1 MYVRFVTIIDAE
13 ILWQTWISQK
23 KHENRP
29 LTCYFCPK
37 SVKRKDC
44 DDIITMSG
52 VHLYQCMINPIKSH
66 QDPMRN
72 DQVISVNMLF
82 CLTSQLWRHWWRH
95 HDVIQ
100 LESLFF
106 FYQSSILWS
115 FIKIGNR
122 GLEKRSRHDFQDNS
136 RKSANFGLKIKN
148 LKIWKNGL
156 EICPRVTLM
165 RNFRFLTITEAEIWR
180 QTQTSQKTRKS
191 AILG

>member
-1 MYVRFVTIIDAE
+1 
-13 ILWQTWISQK
+13 
-23 KHENRP
+23 
-29 LTCYFCPK
+29 
-37 SVKRKDC
+37 
-44 DDIITMSG
+44 MSG

-72 DQVISVNMLF
+72 DQVLSVNMLF

-100 LESLFF
+100 LGSLFF
-106 FYQSSILWS
+106 FINNQSCEVSS
-115 FIKIGNR
+115 RSEIGISRN
-122 GLEKRSRHDFQDNS
+122 RSRHDFQDNS
-136 RKSANFGLKIKN
+136 RKSAIFGLKIKN

-191 AILG
+191 AIFGLKNQKFQKTKKWSRDTPNSYLDAKF